1 MNIYKTTNLVN
12 GMVFIG
18 YSLNDNVQNLG
29 NGKYIT
35 KAIKQYGADN
45 FKKEVLQT
53 FDELDVAELM
63 DRMEYFIKMYN
74 ADNPK
79 FGYNETI
86 NESKPQ
92 RKKLTN
98 KIQVLLSQDDE
109 ERLNDLIIK
118 ESMRD
123 HKKPV
128 SVSNFV
134 RQLILNKINENR

>member
-1 MNIYKTTNLVN
+1 MNIYKTTNVIN

-29 NGKYIT
+29 TGKYIT
-35 KAIKQYGADN
+35 KAIKQYGSEN
-45 FKKEVLQT
+45 FKKEILQT
-53 FDELDVAELM
+53 FEELDIAELM
-63 DRMEYFIKMYN
+63 DRMEYYIKCYKS
-74 ADNPK
+74 DDPK

-92 RKKLTN
+92 KKKLTN

-118 ESMRD
+118 ESMLE